1 MSTENKYTESELSIV
16 LQALN
21 IITVQGKDARPL
33 AKLMDKIEN
42 ELNELRSSKLPTEK
56 PLKK

>member
-1 MSTENKYTESELSIV
+1 MSTELKYTESELSIV
-16 LQALN
+16 LQALS

-33 AKLMDKIEN
+33 AKLMDKVEN